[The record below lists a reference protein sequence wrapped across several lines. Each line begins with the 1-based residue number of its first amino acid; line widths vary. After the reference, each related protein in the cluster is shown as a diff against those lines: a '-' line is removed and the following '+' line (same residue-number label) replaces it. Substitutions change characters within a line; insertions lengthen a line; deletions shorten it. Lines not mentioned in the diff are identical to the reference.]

1 MKEFWIL
8 AKEVLQR
15 RSDYTGKI
23 IVSLRGLHA
32 IDGVRAVSWLY
43 NIETTGQWLLDAEE
57 CKAACQADLRS
68 IEVRDGQV
76 SINGIA
82 LKTLPLW
89 KPFRVLEKNELLGM
103 ATIPRYAIRAVLKP
117 MASNMR
123 DITITPS
130 AFIVTDRD
138 GDTGMAEFEGFASFK
153 ETTVLNIN
161 AMIPALICRLKGKEL
176 TMATFLLPN
185 GKVGLSL
192 FSAGASN
199 LAVTAVG
206 TLLFHGATLPQRRQE
221 ARAKMRPIRQAFR
234 RLANQTI
241 RARRFEV
248 SPLMPVFSWVSKTW
262 RYMDYSDELFG
273 KVTTATSYELHCD
286 FSFQTP
292 PEDCPIYFAARQ
304 GDKKWQKRFAAI
316 DYTINKKDA
325 AFVSPQM
332 GAQKKLADAKALAE
346 ADVRQRL
353 AAVFLC
359 QQIYT

>member
-1 MKEFWIL
+1 MNLTVFNLDNHPTKPYAEF
-8 AKEVLQR
+8 VDLQR
-15 RSDYTGKI
+15 DFKTYS
-23 IVSLRGLHA
+23 
-32 IDGVRAVSWLY
+32 
-43 NIETTGQWLLDAEE
+43 NIPKLAE
-57 CKAACQADLRS
+57 R
-68 IEVRDGQV
+68 IR
-76 SINGIA
+76 
-82 LKTLPLW
+82 
-89 KPFRVLEKNELLGM
+89 RV
-103 ATIPRYAIRAVLKP
+103 
-117 MASNMR
+117 
-123 DITITPS
+123 
-130 AFIVTDRD
+130 
-138 GDTGMAEFEGFASFK
+138 GFK
-153 ETTVLNIN
+153 
-161 AMIPALICRLKGKEL
+161 
-176 TMATFLLPN
+176 
-185 GKVGLSL
+185 
-192 FSAGASN
+192 
-199 LAVTAVG
+199 
-206 TLLFHGATLPQRRQE
+206 
-221 ARAKMRPIRQAFR
+221 ARAQMRPIRQAFR
-234 RLANQTI
+234 RLANQTV

-316 DYTINKKDA
+316 DYTINKKGA